1 MARITVG
8 MPVYKGV
15 DQVGDALRS
24 LQQQTFRDFEV
35 IISVD
40 GNDQETAA
48 ACRPFL
54 ADKRFRMVVQPER
67 LDWFGNFNWLL
78 AQPIGEFFC
87 YRQHDDTTAPE
98 FFEALL
104 ATAEAGAAGVCRL
117 LHGGRSDL
125 ETAPSIEGDVLDR
138 MRQYIETEQLVVRI
152 SGAAIA
158 QAGQI
163 RADEFRGL
171 SEVFVW
177 LAKVLR
183 WGSFIR
189 VPEPLYNRLDHAENY
204 HKHWFDWP
212 DEKKRAAWT
221 TLFTGWLEAT
231 MPVCR
236 TAEERVFFQQFILD
250 RIAVY
255 RPGFSYHYAAASPHE
270 TGVVMLECI
279 ERLAKEGNLHLF
291 DSLAPDAR
299 PLQAELARLTAANRE
314 LANELETLKRSRAL
328 ALARRCFW
336 GSAGCSLVKPATRWR
351 SGTRGQA
358 PPQPR
363 STRPSNRFHSR
374 SACKAK
380 PITSPPSTSR
390 HCSTVVAARDE
401 ADGRSR
407 RGVGHRLHDRARLS
421 RCRTLDRR
429 GACGTAEDLQPRRR
443 GEGEDAALELRSVEA
458 ELLSRLVSAAAHRD
472 LLQGGDRHG
481 P

>member
-104 ATAEAGAAGVCRL
+104 ATAEARPDAAGVYADCQW
-117 LHGGRSDL
+117 HGGRSDL

-138 MRQYIETEQLVVRI
+138 MRQYIEQRQPVAVRGI
-152 SGAAIA
+152 FRREAIA

-255 RPGFSYHYAAASPHE
+255 RSGFSYHYAAASPHE
-270 TGVVMLECI
+270 TGAVMLECI

-291 DSLAPDAR
+291 DSLAPDER
-299 PLQAELARLTAANRE
+299 PLHAELARLTAENRE

-328 ALARRCFW
+328 ALARRVRK
-336 GSAGCSLVKPATRWR
+336 LL
-351 SGTRGQA
+351 GT
-358 PPQPR
+358 
-363 STRPSNRFHSR
+363 SWT
-374 SACKAK
+374 
-380 PITSPPSTSR
+380 
-390 HCSTVVAARDE
+390 
-401 ADGRSR
+401 
-407 RGVGHRLHDRARLS
+407 
-421 RCRTLDRR
+421 
-429 GACGTAEDLQPRRR
+429 
-443 GEGEDAALELRSVEA
+443 
-458 ELLSRLVSAAAHRD
+458 
-472 LLQGGDRHG
+472 
-481 P
+481 